1 MQRLPAILRSKGT
14 RECKGEGGRHATGK
28 RGWMLGTAAIVTGR
42 KGWED
47 VWKGRS
53 DKDGELKRETR
64 GWW

>member
-1 MQRLPAILRSKGT
+1 
-14 RECKGEGGRHATGK
+14 
-28 RGWMLGTAAIVTGR
+28 MLGTAAIVTGR